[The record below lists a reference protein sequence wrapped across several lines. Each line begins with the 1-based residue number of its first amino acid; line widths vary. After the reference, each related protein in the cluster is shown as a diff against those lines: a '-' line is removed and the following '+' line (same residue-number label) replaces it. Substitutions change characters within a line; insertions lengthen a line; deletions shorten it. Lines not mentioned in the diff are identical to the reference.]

1 MILGQSQAAAQ
12 TLVDSRKRRKCQH
25 GVQRVACKNLDKL
38 QMQNS
43 TTTKLAAEVIIHIY
57 KTSLIATFFH
67 QKK

>member
-43 TTTKLAAEVIIHIY
+43 II
-57 KTSLIATFFH
+57 LQQNLQ
-67 QKK
+67 QK